1 MCVFATPML
10 VLYLISIGV
19 AYLVHPTRRDRIKAQ
34 KQAS

>member
-19 AYLVHPTRRDRIKAQ
+19 AFMVHPSRRRRKEEA
-34 KQAS
+34 A